1 MKRLISC
8 LAVLFVVTSCCLYGQ
23 DFKAGIIAGVVPS
36 QVDGDDMSG
45 FNKIGFTGG
54 AYASKSL
61 NNNWFLQSE
70 ITYTMKGSRV
80 ASSKNT
86 DFSKRELTTNYIDL
100 GLYCGYY
107 IMDNLYLK
115 LGLIPSVLIYHKE
128 QTPGGISVDES
139 SVAGFRPFNLLASAG
154 IGYFLTK
161 HFLVGL
167 TYNYSVFSLRKGSV
181 EIFDYDIKEANAQF
195 HNYMTLTLAY
205 QF

>member
-1 MKRLISC
+1 MRRCINC
-8 LAVLFVVTSCCLYGQ
+8 LVVLFFICSYCLYGQ

-36 QVDGDDMSG
+36 QVDGDNMSG

-70 ITYTMKGSRV
+70 IIYTMKGSRV

-100 GLYCGYY
+100 GIYCGYY

-139 SVAGFRPFNLLASAG
+139 SVASSGFSGNRLFSDETFSSG
-154 IGYFLTK
+154 
-161 HFLVGL
+161 
-167 TYNYSVFSLRKGSV
+167 TYL
-181 EIFDYDIKEANAQF
+181 
-195 HNYMTLTLAY
+195 
-205 QF
+205 